1 MHADAGEYGLI
12 LPILILLGAT
22 VAAAPIARRFGL
34 SAVVGY
40 LAAGIVIGPF
50 GFGLFSDT
58 ATILNIAELGV
69 VLLLFLIGLELKL
82 SRLSA
87 LKRAIFG
94 LGFLQLSVT
103 TIVFIPLALYG
114 LGLGFA
120 GAIVASISLA
130 MSATS
135 IALQILDERG
145 DLQTPYGQRAF
156 AILLFQDMAIV
167 PILAIIPLLSPWQ
180 MNDGGGWMGGVIKAA
195 EIAGIIVAVFLA
207 GRYLLNPAFQLLARS
222 NAREV
227 MTAAALLVVIGT
239 GLAMQAAGMSM
250 GLGAFLAGLVLA
262 ESSYRHELE
271 ADIEPFRG
279 LLLALFFMG
288 VGMSIDVVVVREN
301 AFKLLL
307 GAIVVTVLKAA
318 IIWLL
323 ANLFRKGRIEP
334 IRTAAILTP
343 AGEFA
348 FVLIP
353 LGLSLVL
360 LTTRQASIVIALA
373 GMTMLIGP
381 PFATLVEWLRTR
393 KRNKELPVY
402 DMDGLEQTHGSV
414 LIIGFG
420 RFGQIVSQC
429 LLAQEID
436 VTVIDN
442 DAEMIEAVARF
453 GFKIYYGDGARLD
466 VLRAAH
472 ADKMR
477 LIAVCTDGAENT
489 EHIVDVIQANF
500 PDVKLYVR
508 SFDRAST
515 LALLGK
521 NVDYEIRETFESAIS
536 FGRATLTELG
546 SNDDTIDEIVEDVR
560 LRDRERL
567 ALQQAGGIYA
577 GVDKMRRAKPKP
589 EPFTGKKRESEALN
603 QEAQVVIQQEEQKE
617 LAEKRSDTREDL
629 IP

>member
-1 MHADAGEYGLI
+1 MHAEAGSYGLI
-12 LPILILLGAT
+12 LPLLILLGAT

-50 GFGLFSDT
+50 GFSLFSDSG
-58 ATILNIAELGV
+58 TILNLAELGI

-103 TIVFIPLALYG
+103 TLVFIPLAIYG
-114 LGLGFA
+114 LGLGLA
-120 GAIVASISLA
+120 GAIVASIALA

-145 DLQTPYGQRAF
+145 DLQAPYGQRAF
-156 AILLFQDMAIV
+156 AILLFQDMAVV
-167 PILAIIPLLSPWQ
+167 PILALIPLLSPWQ
-180 MNDGGGWMGGVIKAA
+180 VNDGGGFWSGATKAA
-195 EIAGIIVAVFLA
+195 EVAGIVIAVFLA
-207 GRYLLNPAFQLLARS
+207 GRYLLNPVFQLLARS

-239 GLAMQAAGMSM
+239 GLALQAAGMSM

-288 VGMSIDVVVVREN
+288 IGMSIDVDVVRQN
-301 AFKLLL
+301 AVLLVA
-307 GAIVVTVLKAA
+307 GAIVVTLLKAG

-323 ANLFRKGRIEP
+323 AMLFRKGRTEP
-334 IRTAAILTP
+334 LRTGAIMTS

-353 LGLSLVL
+353 LGLSIVV
-360 LTTRQASIVIALA
+360 LTTKQASLVTALA
-373 GMTMLIGP
+373 GITMLIGP
-381 PFATLVEWLRTR
+381 PFATLVEWLRKR
-393 KRNKELPVY
+393 KQDSVEPVY
-402 DMDGLEQTHGSV
+402 DTAGLEQTHGSV

-477 LIAVCTDGAENT
+477 LIAVCTNGSENT
-489 EHIVDVIQANF
+489 ERIVDIIQANF
-500 PDVKLYVR
+500 PDTKLYVR

-536 FGRATLTELG
+536 FGEATLAGLG
-546 SNDDTIDEIVEDVR
+546 VDEETVNEIVSDVR
-560 LRDRERL
+560 SRDRERL
-567 ALQQAGGIYA
+567 ALQQAGGLYA
-577 GVDKMRRAKPKP
+577 GVDKMRRVKPKP
-589 EPFTGKKRESEALN
+589 EPLTGKKRESQPLNPEAK
-603 QEAQVVIQQEEQKE
+603 VVIEKEERKE
-617 LAEKRSDTREDL
+617 KAAEAAERPDS

>member
-1 MHADAGEYGLI
+1 MHHGAEYGLL
-12 LPILILLGAT
+12 LPLLILLCAT
-22 VAAAPIARRFGL
+22 VAAAPLARRFGL
-34 SAVVGY
+34 SVVVGY
-40 LAAGIVIGPF
+40 LAAGVVIGPF
-50 GFGLFSDT
+50 GFGFFRDP
-58 ATILNIAELGV
+58 ATILNVAELGV
-69 VLLLFLIGLELKL
+69 VMLLFLIGLELKL
-82 SRLSA
+82 SRLKA
-87 LKRAIFG
+87 MRQAIFG
-94 LGFLQLSVT
+94 FGAMQLTIT
-103 TIVFIPLALYG
+103 TLAFWPLAIYG

-120 GAIVASISLA
+120 GALVASIALA

-156 AILLFQDMAIV
+156 AVLLFQDIAVV
-167 PILAIIPLLSPWQ
+167 PLLALIPLLSPWQ
-180 MNDGGGWMGGVIKAA
+180 VNDGGGFWGSVEKAA
-195 EIAGIIVAVFLA
+195 IIAGTIAIVFLA
-207 GRYLLNPAFQLLARS
+207 GRYLINPFFQFLARA

-239 GLAMQAAGMSM
+239 GLALQQAGMSM

-288 VGMSIDVVVVREN
+288 VGMSLDIDVVKSNWV
-301 AFKLLL
+301 LLFA
-307 GAIVVTVLKAA
+307 GAVAVILLKTF
-318 IIWLL
+318 IIW
-323 ANLFRKGRIEP
+323 
-334 IRTAAILTP
+334 AISQLNRNARADALRVGAVLTP

-353 LGLSLVL
+353 LGLSIVV
-360 LTTRQASIVIALA
+360 LTTKQASIVIALA
-373 GMTMLIGP
+373 GLTMLIGP
-381 PFATLVEWLRTR
+381 PFATLIDWMRAK
-393 KRNKELPVY
+393 KRDGEEPVY
-402 DMDGLEQTHGSV
+402 ELEGLEKTRASV

-429 LLAQEID
+429 LLAQEVD

-442 DAEMIEAVARF
+442 DSEMVEAVARF

-472 ADKMR
+472 ADKAR

-489 EHIVDVIQANF
+489 ERIVDIIQANF
-500 PDVKLYVR
+500 SGAKLYVR

-515 LALLGK
+515 LALLSK
-521 NVDYEIRETFESAIS
+521 NVDFEIRETFESAID
-536 FGRATLTELG
+536 FGRATLAELG
-546 SNDDTIDEIVEDVR
+546 ANDETIEDIVDDVR
-560 LRDRERL
+560 NRDRERL

-577 GVDKMRRAKPKP
+577 GNDKMRRIKPKP

-603 QEAQVVIQQEEQKE
+603 PEAKNVIEREERKE
-617 LAEKRSDTREDL
+617 NAQS
-629 IP
+629 

>member
-1 MHADAGEYGLI
+1 MQHGAEYGLL
-12 LPILILLGAT
+12 LPLLILLGAT
-22 VAAAPIARRFGL
+22 VAAAPLVRRAGL
-34 SAVVGY
+34 SVVVGY
-40 LAAGIVIGPF
+40 LAAGVVIGPF
-50 GFGLFSDT
+50 GFGFFRDP
-58 ATILNIAELGV
+58 AVILNIAELGV
-69 VLLLFLIGLELKL
+69 VMLLFLIGLELKL
-82 SRLSA
+82 SRLKA
-87 LKRAIFG
+87 MRKAIFIG
-94 LGFLQLSVT
+94 GPLQLFVT
-103 TIVFIPLALYG
+103 TAVLIPLAIYG

-120 GAIVASISLA
+120 GAVVASVALA

-145 DLQTPYGQRAF
+145 DLQSPYGQRAF
-156 AILLFQDMAIV
+156 AILLFQDIAVV
-167 PILAIIPLLSPWQ
+167 PILALIPLLSPWQ
-180 MNDGGGWMGGVIKAA
+180 VNDGGGFWGGAQKAGMIVGVITF
-195 EIAGIIVAVFLA
+195 VFLA
-207 GRYLLNPAFQLLARS
+207 GRYLINPFFQFLARA

-239 GLAMQAAGMSM
+239 GLAVQQAGMSM

-288 VGMSIDVVVVREN
+288 VGMSIDIAAVREN
-301 AFKLLL
+301 MVILFT
-307 GAIVVTVLKAA
+307 GAIVVTLLKLA
-318 IIWLL
+318 IIWL
-323 ANLFRKGRIEP
+323 NSQIKRE
-334 IRTAAILTP
+334 IRADGLRVGAVLTP

-353 LGLSLVL
+353 MGLSIVV
-360 LTTRQASIVIALA
+360 LTTKQASLIVALA
-373 GMTMLIGP
+373 GLTMLIGP
-381 PFATLVEWLRTR
+381 PFAALIEWMHKKKRDGVE
-393 KRNKELPVY
+393 PVY
-402 DMDGLEQTHGSV
+402 ELEGLEKTRGSV

-442 DAEMIEAVARF
+442 DAEMIQAVARF

-472 ADKMR
+472 ADKAR

-489 EHIVDVIQANF
+489 ERVVDLIQANF
-500 PDVKLYVR
+500 PGAKLFVR
-508 SFDRAST
+508 SFDRASS
-515 LALLGK
+515 LALLSK

-536 FGRATLTELG
+536 FGRSTLQELG
-546 SNDDTIDEIVEDVR
+546 ANDETIDDIVEDVR
-560 LRDRERL
+560 TRDRERL
-567 ALQQAGGIYA
+567 ALQQAGGLYA
-577 GVDKMRRAKPKP
+577 GVDKMRRIKPKP
-589 EPFTGKKRESEALN
+589 EPFTGKKRESQALN
-603 QEAQVVIQQEEQKE
+603 PEAKDVIDKEEQKE
-617 LAEKRSDTREDL
+617 RAGQLLGKREDS

>member
-1 MHADAGEYGLI
+1 MQHGAEYGLL
-12 LPILILLGAT
+12 LPLLVLLCAT
-22 VAAAPIARRFGL
+22 VAAAPLARRFGL

-40 LAAGIVIGPF
+40 LAAGVVIGPF
-50 GFGLFSDT
+50 GFGFFRDPQ
-58 ATILNIAELGV
+58 TILSIAELGV
-69 VLLLFLIGLELKL
+69 VMLLFLIGLELKL
-82 SRLSA
+82 SRLKA
-87 LKRAIFG
+87 MRRAIFIG
-94 LGFLQLSVT
+94 GALQLSIT
-103 TIVFIPLALYG
+103 TLVLWPLAIYG

-120 GAIVASISLA
+120 GALVASIALA

-145 DLQTPYGQRAF
+145 DLQTPYGQRVF
-156 AILLFQDMAIV
+156 AILLFQDIAVV
-167 PILAIIPLLSPWQ
+167 PILALIPLLSPWQ
-180 MNDGGGWMGGVIKAA
+180 VNDGGGFWGGVEKAA
-195 EIAGIIVAVFLA
+195 LVTATIAIVFLA
-207 GRYLLNPAFQLLARS
+207 GRYLINPFFQILARA

-239 GLAMQAAGMSM
+239 GLAVQQAGMSM

-279 LLLALFFMG
+279 LLLAIFFMG
-288 VGMSIDVVVVREN
+288 VGMSIDVAVVRDNMLILFAGAVVV
-301 AFKLLL
+301 
-307 GAIVVTVLKAA
+307 TSLKAG
-318 IIWLL
+318 IIWLISQIKREL
-323 ANLFRKGRIEP
+323 RADAWRVG
-334 IRTAAILTP
+334 AVLTS

-353 LGLSLVL
+353 LGLSIVV
-360 LTTRQASIVIALA
+360 LTTKQASLVVALA
-373 GMTMLIGP
+373 GLTMLIGP
-381 PFATLVEWLRTR
+381 PFATLVEWLRS
-393 KRNKELPVY
+393 KKQDGEEPVY
-402 DMDGLEQTHGSV
+402 DTDGLEQTHGSV

-442 DAEMIEAVARF
+442 DSEMVQAVARF

-472 ADKMR
+472 ADKAR

-489 EHIVDVIQANF
+489 ERIVDVIQANF
-500 PDVKLYVR
+500 PGTKLYVR

-515 LALLGK
+515 LALLAK
-521 NVDYEIRETFESAIS
+521 NVDYEIRETFESAIA
-536 FGRATLTELG
+536 FGRATLAELG
-546 SNDDTIDEIVEDVR
+546 ANDETIDDIVDDVR
-560 LRDRERL
+560 TRDRDRL

-577 GVDKMRRAKPKP
+577 GADKAFRIKPKP
-589 EPFTGKKRESEALN
+589 EPFTGKKRESQALN
-603 QEAQVVIQQEEQKE
+603 PEAKDVIEKEE
-617 LAEKRSDTREDL
+617 REERAKAQS
-629 IP
+629 

>member
-1 MHADAGEYGLI
+1 MHGDGEYGLL
-12 LPILILLGAT
+12 LPLLILLGAT
-22 VAAAPIARRFGL
+22 VAAAPLARRAGM
-34 SAVVGY
+34 SVVVGY

-50 GFGLFSDT
+50 GFGLFRDP
-58 ATILNIAELGV
+58 ATILSIAELGV
-69 VLLLFLIGLELKL
+69 VMLLFLIGLELKL
-82 SRLSA
+82 SRLKA
-87 LKRAIFG
+87 MKRAIFIG
-94 LGFLQLSVT
+94 GALQLSVT
-103 TIVFIPLALYG
+103 TLVLMPLTIYG

-120 GAIVASISLA
+120 GAVVASIALA

-145 DLQTPYGQRAF
+145 DLQVPYGQRAF
-156 AILLFQDMAIV
+156 AILLFQDIAVV
-167 PILAIIPLLSPWQ
+167 PILALIPLLSPWQ
-180 MNDGGGWMGGVIKAA
+180 VNDGGGFWGGLETAGMIIGVIV
-195 EIAGIIVAVFLA
+195 IVFLA
-207 GRYLLNPAFQLLARS
+207 GRYLINPFFQILSRA

-239 GLAMQAAGMSM
+239 GLAVQQVGMSM

-288 VGMSIDVVVVREN
+288 VGMSIDVAVVRDN
-301 AFKLLL
+301 MLVLFA
-307 GAIVVTVLKAA
+307 GAIVVTLLKTA
-318 IIWLL
+318 IIWLISQIKREL
-323 ANLFRKGRIEP
+323 RADALSVG
-334 IRTAAILTP
+334 AVLTP

-353 LGLSLVL
+353 LGLSIVVL
-360 LTTRQASIVIALA
+360 TSKQASLVVALA
-373 GMTMLIGP
+373 GLTMLIGP
-381 PFATLVEWLRTR
+381 PFAVLIEWLRAKQR
-393 KRNKELPVY
+393 DGVEPQYELE
-402 DMDGLEQTHGSV
+402 GLEKTRGSV

-442 DAEMIEAVARF
+442 DAEMIQAVSRF

-472 ADKMR
+472 ADKAR

-489 EHIVDVIQANF
+489 ERVVDLIQANF
-500 PDVKLYVR
+500 PGAKLFVR
-508 SFDRAST
+508 SFDRASS
-515 LALLGK
+515 LALLSK
-521 NVDYEIRETFESAIS
+521 NVDYEVRETFESAIL
-536 FGRATLTELG
+536 FGRSTLAELG
-546 SNDDTIDEIVEDVR
+546 ADDNTIDDIVEDVR
-560 LRDRERL
+560 TRDRERL
-567 ALQQAGGIYA
+567 ALQQAGGLYA
-577 GVDKMRRAKPKP
+577 GVDKMRRIKPKP

-603 QEAQVVIQQEEQKE
+603 PEAKDVIEQEERKE
-617 LAEKRSDTREDL
+617 LAEKQRGEREDS

>member
-1 MHADAGEYGLI
+1 MHTDYGL
-12 LPILILLGAT
+12 LPQILILLAAT
-22 VAAAPIARRFGL
+22 VAGAPIARRFGL

-40 LAAGIVIGPF
+40 LAAGIVVGPF
-50 GFGLFSDT
+50 GFRFFSDPG
-58 ATILNIAELGV
+58 TIIGIAELGV
-69 VLLLFLIGLELKL
+69 VMLLFLIGLELKL

-87 LKRAIFG
+87 MKRAIFG
-94 LGFLQLSVT
+94 LGALQLSIT
-103 TIVFIPLALYG
+103 TAIFIPLALYALG
-114 LGLGFA
+114 LGLA
-120 GAIVASISLA
+120 GAVVVSVSLA

-135 IALQILDERG
+135 IALQLLDERG
-145 DLQTPYGQRAF
+145 DLQTHYGQRAF
-156 AILLFQDMAIV
+156 AVLLFQDMAVV
-167 PILAIIPLLSPWQ
+167 PILALIPLLSPWQ
-180 MNDGGGWMGGVIKAA
+180 VNNGGGVWDGAIRAA
-195 EIAGIIVAVFLA
+195 EIAGTISAVFIA
-207 GRYLLNPAFQLLARS
+207 GRYLINPFFQFLARA

-227 MTAAALLVVIGT
+227 MTAAALLIVIGT
-239 GLAMQAAGMSM
+239 GLAVQAAGLSM

-288 VGMSIDVVVVREN
+288 VGMSIDVDVVRN
-301 AFKLLL
+301 NMMILFA
-307 GAIVVTVLKAA
+307 GAIVVTLLKAGIVWA
-318 IIWLL
+318 LSQL
-323 ANLFRKGRIEP
+323 NPSSRAEGLRVG
-334 IRTAAILTP
+334 AVLTS

-353 LGLSLVL
+353 LGLSTVE
-360 LTTRQASIVIALA
+360 LTTRQASLVIALA
-373 GMTMLIGP
+373 GLTMLIGP
-381 PFATLVEWLRTR
+381 PFATAVEWWHARR
-393 KRNKELPVY
+393 QKDEKPVY
-402 DMDGLEQTHGSV
+402 DVEGLEQTRGSV

-472 ADKMR
+472 ADKAR

-489 EHIVDVIQANF
+489 ERIVDLIRGNF
-500 PDVKLYVR
+500 PGAKLFVR

-536 FGRATLTELG
+536 FGRATLAELG
-546 SNDDTIDEIVEDVR
+546 ADDETIEELIEDVR
-560 LRDRERL
+560 SRDRDRL
-567 ALQQAGGIYA
+567 ALQQAGGMYA
-577 GVDKMRRAKPKP
+577 GVDKMKRVKPKP
-589 EPFTGKKRESEALN
+589 EPLTGKKRESQALN
-603 QEAQVVIQQEEQKE
+603 PEAKDVMEREE
-617 LAEKRSDTREDL
+617 REERT
-629 IP
+629 PE

>member
-1 MHADAGEYGLI
+1 MQHGAEYGLL
-12 LPILILLGAT
+12 LPLLILLCAT
-22 VAAAPIARRFGL
+22 VAAAPLARRFGL
-34 SAVVGY
+34 SVVVGY
-40 LAAGIVIGPF
+40 LAAGVVIGPF
-50 GFGLFSDT
+50 GFGFFRDP
-58 ATILNIAELGV
+58 ATILNVAELGV
-69 VLLLFLIGLELKL
+69 VMLLFLIGLELKL
-82 SRLSA
+82 SRLKA
-87 LKRAIFG
+87 MRRAIFG
-94 LGFLQLSVT
+94 FGSLQLTIT
-103 TIVFIPLALYG
+103 TLVFWPLAIYG

-120 GAIVASISLA
+120 GALVASIALA

-156 AILLFQDMAIV
+156 AVLLFQDIAVV
-167 PILAIIPLLSPWQ
+167 PLLALIPLLSPWQ
-180 MNDGGGWMGGVIKAA
+180 VNDGGGFWGSVEKAGM
-195 EIAGIIVAVFLA
+195 IAGTIALVFLA
-207 GRYLLNPAFQLLARS
+207 GRYLINPFFQFLARA

-239 GLAMQAAGMSM
+239 GLAVQQAGMSM

-288 VGMSIDVVVVREN
+288 VGMSLDIEVVRSN
-301 AFKLLL
+301 VFVLFAA
-307 GAIVVTVLKAA
+307 AIAVILLKAF
-318 IIWLL
+318 IIW
-323 ANLFRKGRIEP
+323 
-334 IRTAAILTP
+334 AISQLNPNARAEAMRVGAVLTP

-353 LGLSLVL
+353 LGLSIVV
-360 LTTRQASIVIALA
+360 LTTRQASIVVALA
-373 GMTMLIGP
+373 GLTMLMGP
-381 PFATLVEWLRTR
+381 PFATLVEWLRKR
-393 KRNKELPVY
+393 KRDGEEPVY
-402 DMDGLEQTHGSV
+402 ELEGLKKTRASV

-429 LLAQEID
+429 LLAQEVD

-442 DAEMIEAVARF
+442 VSEMVEAVARF

-472 ADKMR
+472 ADKAR

-489 EHIVDVIQANF
+489 ERIVDIIQANF
-500 PDVKLYVR
+500 SGTKLYVR

-515 LALLGK
+515 LALLSK
-521 NVDYEIRETFESAIS
+521 NVDFEIRETFESAID
-536 FGRATLTELG
+536 FGRATLAELG
-546 SNDDTIDEIVEDVR
+546 ANDETIEDIVDDVR
-560 LRDRERL
+560 TRDRERL

-577 GVDKMRRAKPKP
+577 GTDKMRRIKPKP
-589 EPFTGKKRESEALN
+589 EPFTGKKREAQALN
-603 QEAQVVIQQEEQKE
+603 PEAKDVIDKEEKKE
-617 LAEKRSDTREDL
+617 RAAEASGSREDS

>member
-1 MHADAGEYGLI
+1 MQHGSEYGL
-12 LPILILLGAT
+12 LFPLLILLCAT
-22 VAAAPIARRFGL
+22 VAAAPLARRFGL

-40 LAAGIVIGPF
+40 LAAGVVIGPF
-50 GFGLFSDT
+50 GFGFFSDP

-69 VLLLFLIGLELKL
+69 VMLLFLIGLELKL
-82 SRLSA
+82 SRLKA
-87 LKRAIFG
+87 MRKAIFIG
-94 LGFLQLSVT
+94 GALQLSLT
-103 TIVFIPLALYG
+103 TLVLIPLAIYV

-120 GAIVASISLA
+120 GAIVASVALA

-135 IALQILDERG
+135 IALQLLDERG

-156 AILLFQDMAIV
+156 AILLFQDIAV
-167 PILAIIPLLSPWQ
+167 VPLLSPWQ
-180 MNDGGGWMGGVIKAA
+180 VNDGGGFWAGAEKAGMVIAI
-195 EIAGIIVAVFLA
+195 IAAVFLA
-207 GRYLLNPAFQLLARS
+207 GRYLINPFFQILARA

-239 GLAMQAAGMSM
+239 GLAVQQAGMSM

-288 VGMSIDVVVVREN
+288 VGMSIDVAAVRDN
-301 AFKLLL
+301 MLVLFA
-307 GAIVVTVLKAA
+307 GAIVVTLLKVA
-318 IIWLL
+318 IIWLISQI
-323 ANLFRKGRIEP
+323 KKE
-334 IRTAAILTP
+334 IRADGLRVGAVLTP

-353 LGLSLVL
+353 LGLSIVV
-360 LTTRQASIVIALA
+360 LTTKQASLVVALA
-373 GMTMLIGP
+373 GLTMLIGP
-381 PFATLVEWLRTR
+381 PFAALAEWIRT
-393 KRNKELPVY
+393 KKLDGEEPVY
-402 DMDGLEQTHGSV
+402 ELEGLEKTRGSV

-442 DAEMIEAVARF
+442 DAEMIQAVARF

-472 ADKMR
+472 ADKAR

-489 EHIVDVIQANF
+489 ERVVDLIQANF
-500 PDVKLYVR
+500 P
-508 SFDRAST
+508 
-515 LALLGK
+515 G
-521 NVDYEIRETFESAIS
+521 
-536 FGRATLTELG
+536 
-546 SNDDTIDEIVEDVR
+546 
-560 LRDRERL
+560 
-567 ALQQAGGIYA
+567 
-577 GVDKMRRAKPKP
+577 AK
-589 EPFTGKKRESEALN
+589 
-603 QEAQVVIQQEEQKE
+603 
-617 LAEKRSDTREDL
+617 
-629 IP
+629 

>member
-1 MHADAGEYGLI
+1 MHTDYGLI
-12 LPILILLGAT
+12 PQLLILLAAT
-22 VAAAPIARRFGL
+22 VAGAPLARRFGL

-40 LAAGIVIGPF
+40 LAAGIVVGPF
-50 GFGLFSDT
+50 GFGFFSDPG
-58 ATILNIAELGV
+58 TILGIAELGV
-69 VLLLFLIGLELKL
+69 VMLLFLIGLELKI

-87 LKRAIFG
+87 MKRAIFG
-94 LGFLQLSVT
+94 LGALQLSIT
-103 TIVFIPLALYG
+103 TLVLIPLALYALE
-114 LGLGFA
+114 LGLA
-120 GAIVASISLA
+120 GAIVASVALA

-145 DLQTPYGQRAF
+145 DLQTAYGQRAF
-156 AILLFQDMAIV
+156 AVLLFQDIAVV
-167 PILAIIPLLSPWQ
+167 PILALIPLLSPWQ
-180 MNDGGGWMGGVIKAA
+180 VNDGGGTWQGAIKAA
-195 EIAGIIVAVFLA
+195 EVAGVIAVVFLT
-207 GRYLLNPAFQLLARS
+207 GRYLINPFFQFLARA

-227 MTAAALLVVIGT
+227 MTAAALLIVIGT
-239 GLAMQAAGMSM
+239 GLAVQAAGMSM

-288 VGMSIDVVVVREN
+288 VGMSIDIDVVRN
-301 AFKLLL
+301 NMWVLFA
-307 GAIVVTVLKAA
+307 GAAVVTLLKAGIVWGLSQLNPNA
-318 IIWLL
+318 RAEGLRVG
-323 ANLFRKGRIEP
+323 AV
-334 IRTAAILTP
+334 LTP
-343 AGEFA
+343 ASEFA

-353 LGLSLVL
+353 LGLSTVE

-373 GMTMLIGP
+373 GLTMLIGP
-381 PFATLVEWLRTR
+381 PFASAVEWWHARR
-393 KRNKELPVY
+393 QKDENPVY
-402 DMDGLEQTHGSV
+402 DVEGLEQTRGSV

-442 DAEMIEAVARF
+442 DAEMIEAGARF

-472 ADKMR
+472 ADKAR

-489 EHIVDVIQANF
+489 ERIVDLIKADF
-500 PDVKLYVR
+500 PGAKLYVR

-515 LALLGK
+515 LALLGRG
-521 NVDYEIRETFESAIS
+521 VDYEIRETFESAIS
-536 FGRATLTELG
+536 FGRATLAELG
-546 SNDDTIDEIVEDVR
+546 AADETIDEVIGDVR
-560 LRDRERL
+560 ARDRDRL

-577 GVDKMRRAKPKP
+577 GLDKVKRAKPKP
-589 EPFTGKKRESEALN
+589 EPLTGKKRESQALN
-603 QEAQVVIQQEEQKE
+603 PEAKDVIDREERE
-617 LAEKRSDTREDL
+617 EKVR
-629 IP
+629 P